1 MVMDVNTLGKELL
14 DISPLMAPRSV
25 AMVGATDH
33 PTSFGGRVFQQM
45 TNFGYAGR
53 IYPVNPR
60 LKEIHGLKCYPGLKD
75 LPETPD
81 HVGIVVASERVFD
94 VLADCAAIGVRFVT
108 VFSGG
113 FAESGTPEGRERQQR
128 LIEFGRKSGIRFMG
142 PNCNGVVNF
151 IDRFAMTS
159 TAAIRGQYA
168 AAGDIGVV
176 SHSGGLGQINV
187 MWRAMEHGLGIS
199 YEASC
204 GNEADIDTLDFAR
217 FMLHSETT
225 NVVLLAIEGIKSG
238 EKFRRLAQEAAE
250 LEKPLVILKIGSTEA
265 GSRAA
270 VSHTGTIAGDN
281 DIINAM
287 CRQYG
292 LIKVNECNE
301 LYETAVFLRQRR
313 WPVGRGLAAVA
324 PTGGNIVN
332 VADAGASFGLQ
343 WNPFTPETQ
352 KALGKLMPGYGK
364 VGNPTD
370 LTSAATGDQ
379 EFYRKALT
387 TIAADPGVD
396 VMIPIVPSP
405 TKKNL
410 LQTVDILKQCGKQT
424 AMLWVG
430 GCVDAPDFK
439 ARDLISAGVVVY
451 RDATPCARAIRA
463 AFDFGQYV
471 QARKSGA
478 LTPVRPAGIDQ
489 AQAAIALSRF
499 GEKITER
506 EAKQGLACYGL
517 PVTQEALAQNADEA
531 VSLAAKIGGK
541 VVLKIDSPDI
551 AHKTEAGGV
560 RLGVEGAAAISESF
574 DAIIKSARAYAPG
587 AKINGVLVQEMARPG
602 VEMMLGVIRDPVFGP
617 IVAVGLGGIFVEVLK
632 DIAYRAAPVTPT
644 QANEMLDELRGV
656 KLLAGVR
663 GMSERDRDAVV
674 DAIVRLS
681 WFAHDFRNDIVEMD
695 INPLMVYERGAG
707 ARVLD
712 ALIVRITSGKAA

>member
-1 MVMDVNTLGKELL
+1 MNAITSVKDLP
-14 DISPLMAPRSV
+14 DISPMMAPRSV
-25 AMVGATDH
+25 ALVGATDH

-45 TNFGYAGR
+45 SNFGFAGK

-60 LKEIHGLKCYPGLKD
+60 LKEIHGLQCYPSVKE

-81 HVGIVVASERVFD
+81 HVGIVVSSERVFD
-94 VLADCAAIGVRFVT
+94 VLEDCAAIGVRFAT

-113 FAESGTPEGRERQQR
+113 FAESGTPEGHQRQKR
-128 LIEFGRKSGIRFMG
+128 LIEFGKARGIRFMG
-142 PNCNGVVNF
+142 PNCNGIVNF

-159 TAAIRGQYA
+159 TAAVRGTYA
-168 AAGDIGVV
+168 KAGDIGVV

-217 FMLHSETT
+217 FMLHSATT

-238 EKFRRLAQEAAE
+238 EKFRRLAEEAAE

-270 VSHTGTIAGDN
+270 ASHTGTIAGDN
-281 DIINAM
+281 DIINAV
-287 CRQYG
+287 CKQYG
-292 LIKVNECNE
+292 LIRVNECNE
-301 LYETAVFLRQRR
+301 LYETAVFLRHRK
-313 WPVGRGLAAVA
+313 WPKGCGLAAVA

-343 WNPFTPETQ
+343 WNAFATETQ
-352 KALGKLMPGYGK
+352 DALAKLMPGYGK

-410 LQTVDILKQCGKQT
+410 LQTVDIMNQCGKQT

-430 GCVDAPDFK
+430 GCMDEKDFK
-439 ARDLISAGVVVY
+439 ARDLIGDGVVVY
-451 RDATPCARAIRA
+451 RDATPCARGIRA
-463 AFDFGQYV
+463 AYDFGQYV
-471 QARKSGA
+471 RARRAGA
-478 LTPVRPAGIDQ
+478 LTPVRPLGIDR
-489 AQAAIALSRF
+489 ATAERRLKAL
-499 GEKITER
+499 GAKITER
-506 EAKQGLACYGL
+506 EAKQVLACYGL
-517 PVTQEALAQNADEA
+517 PVTQEALAQTAEDA

-560 RLGVEGAAAISESF
+560 RLGVEGAAAITEAYE
-574 DAIIKSARAYAPG
+574 AIVKSAKQYAPL
-587 AKINGVLVQEMARPG
+587 AKINGVLVQEMARSG
-602 VEMMLGVIRDPVFGP
+602 VELMLGVIRDPVFGP

-632 DIAYRAAPVTPT
+632 DIAYRAAPVTPL

-663 GMSERDRDAVV
+663 GMSARDRDAVV
-674 DAIVRLS
+674 DAMVRLS
-681 WFAHDFRNDIVEMD
+681 WFAHDFSNDIAEMD
-695 INPLMVYERGAG
+695 INPLMVYESGAG

-712 ALIVRITSGKAA
+712 ALIVRSSV

>member
-1 MVMDVNTLGKELL
+1 MNASSPVSDLP
-14 DISPLMAPRSV
+14 DISPLMAPRSI
-25 AMVGATDH
+25 ALVGATDH

-45 TNFGYAGR
+45 TGFGFPGN

-60 LKEIHGLKCYPGLKD
+60 LKDINGLKCYPGIKD

-81 HVGIVVASERVFD
+81 HVGIVVSSERVFD
-94 VLADCAAIGVRFVT
+94 VLEDCASIGVRFAT

-113 FAESGTPEGRERQQR
+113 FAESGTDEGRARQKR
-128 LIEFGRKSGIRFMG
+128 LIEFGKAKGIRFMG
-142 PNCNGVVNF
+142 PNCNGIVNF

-159 TAAIRGQYA
+159 TAAVRGNHA
-168 AAGDIGVV
+168 RAGDIGVV

-217 FMLHSETT
+217 FMLHSDTT

-238 EKFRRLAQEAAE
+238 EKFRALAEAAAE

-270 VSHTGTIAGDN
+270 ASHTASIAGDN
-281 DIINAM
+281 DIIKAM

-292 LIKVNECNE
+292 LIQVNECNE
-301 LYETAVFLRQRR
+301 LYETAVFLRHRK
-313 WPVGRGLAAVA
+313 WPKGRGLAAVA

-332 VADAGASFGLQ
+332 LADAGAVFDLQ
-343 WNPFTPETQ
+343 WNAFTAETQ
-352 KALGKLMPGYGK
+352 DALGKLMPGYGK

-379 EFYRKALT
+379 DFYRKALT

-410 LQTVDILKQCGKQT
+410 LQTVEMMNQCGKQT

-430 GCVDAPDFK
+430 GCMDDKDFK
-439 ARDLISAGVVVY
+439 ARDLISDGVVVY
-451 RDATPCARAIRA
+451 RDATPCTRAIRA
-463 AFDFGQYV
+463 AYDFGQYV

-489 AQAAIALSRF
+489 ATAQNQFKRL
-499 GEKITER
+499 GQKITER
-506 EAKQGLACYGL
+506 EAKTLLAHYGL
-517 PVTQEALAQNADEA
+517 PVTQEALAENAAQA
-531 VSLAAKIGGK
+531 VSLAQKIGSK
-541 VVLKIDSPDI
+541 VALKIDSPDI
-551 AHKTEAGGV
+551 AHKTEAGGI
-560 RLGVEGAAAISESF
+560 RLGVEGAAAITEAF
-574 DAIIKSARAYAPG
+574 DAIVKSAKAYAPQ
-587 AKINGVLVQEMARPG
+587 ATINGVLVQEMARPG
-602 VEMMLGVIRDPVFGP
+602 VEMMLGMILDPVFGP
-617 IVAVGLGGIFVEVLK
+617 IVVVGLGGIFVEVLK
-632 DIAYRAAPVTPT
+632 DIAYRAAPVTPV

-663 GMSERDRDAVV
+663 GMSARDRNAVV

-681 WFAHDFRNDIVEMD
+681 WFAHDFKNDITEMD
-695 INPLMVYERGAG
+695 INPLMVYENGAG

-712 ALIVRITSGKAA
+712 ALIVRDAAAL

>member
-1 MVMDVNTLGKELL
+1 MNAPMPLKNIP

-25 AMVGATDH
+25 ALVGATDH

-45 TNFGYAGR
+45 TGFGFPGK

-60 LKEIHGLKCYPGLKD
+60 LKEINGLKCYPGIKD

-81 HVGIVVASERVFD
+81 HVGIVVSSERVFD
-94 VLADCAAIGVRFVT
+94 VLEDCAAIGVRFAT

-113 FAESGTPEGRERQQR
+113 FAESGTEEGRARQR
-128 LIEFGRKSGIRFMG
+128 CLIEFGKAKGIRFMG
-142 PNCNGVVNF
+142 PNCNGIVNF

-159 TAAIRGQYA
+159 TAAIRGA
-168 AAGDIGVV
+168 HAKAGDIGVV

-187 MWRAMEHGLGIS
+187 MWRAMEHGLGVS

-217 FMLHSETT
+217 FMLRSDTT

-238 EKFRRLAQEAAE
+238 EKFRELAAEAAE

-270 VSHTGTIAGDN
+270 ASHTGAIAGDN
-281 DIINAM
+281 DIIKAV

-292 LIKVNECNE
+292 LIQVNECNE
-301 LYETAVFLRQRR
+301 LYETAVFLRHRK
-313 WPVGRGLAAVA
+313 WPKARGLAAVA

-332 VADAGASFGLQ
+332 LADAGAIFDLQ
-343 WNPFTPETQ
+343 WNAFTPQTQ
-352 KALGKLMPGYGK
+352 EALGKLMPGYGK

-379 EFYRKALT
+379 DFYRKALT

-410 LQTVDILKQCGKQT
+410 LQTVEIMNQCGKQT

-430 GCVDAPDFK
+430 GCVDEKDYR

-451 RDATPCARAIRA
+451 RDATPCTRAIRA
-463 AFDFGQYV
+463 AYDFGQHV
-471 QARKSGA
+471 AARKSGA
-478 LTPVRPAGIDQ
+478 LTPVRPGGIDQ
-489 AQAAIALSRF
+489 TLAQTRFDAA

-506 EAKQGLACYGL
+506 EAKHILACYGL
-517 PVTQEALAQNADEA
+517 PVTQESLAKNAAEA
-531 VSLAAKIGGK
+531 VSLAARIGGK
-541 VVLKIDSPDI
+541 VALKIDSPDI
-551 AHKTEAGGV
+551 AHKTEAGGI
-560 RLGVEGAAAISESF
+560 RLGVEGATAITEAF
-574 DAIIKSARAYAPG
+574 DAIVKSAKQYAPQ

-617 IVAVGLGGIFVEVLK
+617 IVVVGLGGIFVEVLK
-632 DIAYRAAPVTPT
+632 DVSYRVAPVTSA
-644 QANEMLDELRGV
+644 QAGEMLDELRGV

-663 GMSERDRDAVV
+663 GMTVRDRDAVV

-681 WFAHDFRNDIVEMD
+681 WFAADFKNDIAEMD
-695 INPLMVYERGAG
+695 INPLMVYEQGAG

-712 ALIVRITSGKAA
+712 ALIVRATVPQSA

>member
-1 MVMDVNTLGKELL
+1 MSKEKNVADSELP

-25 AMVGATDH
+25 ALVGATDH

-45 TNFGYAGR
+45 TGFGFRGK

-60 LKEIHGLKCYPGLKD
+60 LKSIYGLTCYPRIQD

-81 HVGIVVASERVFD
+81 HVGLVVSSERVFD
-94 VLADCAAIGVRFVT
+94 VLADCAAIGVRFAT

-113 FAESGTPEGRERQQR
+113 FAETGTTQGRDRQQR
-128 LIEFGRKSGIRFMG
+128 LIEFGKANGIRFMG
-142 PNCNGVVNF
+142 PNCNGIVNF
-151 IDRFAMTS
+151 VDRFAMTS
-159 TAAIRGQYA
+159 TAAIKGPPV

-217 FMLHSETT
+217 FMLHSDTT

-238 EKFRRLAQEAAE
+238 EKFRRLAEEAAE
-250 LEKPLVILKIGSTEA
+250 MEKPLVILKIGSTEA

-270 VSHTGTIAGDN
+270 ASHTGAIAGDN
-281 DIINAM
+281 DIIKAV

-292 LIKVNECNE
+292 LIQVAECNE
-301 LYETAVFLRQRR
+301 LYETAVFLRKRR
-313 WPVGRGLAAVA
+313 WPEGRGLAAVA

-343 WNPFTPETQ
+343 WNVFTPDTQ
-352 KALGKLMPGYGK
+352 EALGKLMPGYGK

-379 EFYRKALT
+379 DFYRKALM

-405 TKKNL
+405 TKSNL
-410 LQTVDILKQCGKQT
+410 LQTVEMMNQCGKQT

-430 GCVDAPDFK
+430 GCTDEREFK
-439 ARDLISAGVVVY
+439 ARDLIAAGVAVY
-451 RDATPCARAIRA
+451 RDATPCARGIRA
-463 AFDFGQYV
+463 AYDFGRHV
-471 QARKSGA
+471 RARKAGE
-478 LTPVRPAGIDQ
+478 LTPARPAGIDQ
-489 AQAAIALSRF
+489 ALARSRMSAP

-506 EAKQGLACYGL
+506 EAKHVLACYGL
-517 PVTQEALAQNADEA
+517 PVTQESLATSAVEA

-541 VVLKIDSPDI
+541 VALKIDSPDI
-551 AHKTEAGGV
+551 AHKTEAGGI
-560 RLGVEGAAAISESF
+560 RLGVEGAAAITEAYE
-574 DAIIKSARAYAPG
+574 AIVVSAKRYAPQ

-602 VEMMLGVIRDPVFGP
+602 VELMLGVIRDPVFGP
-617 IVAVGLGGIFVEVLK
+617 IVVAGLGGIFVEVLK
-632 DIAYRAAPVTPT
+632 DIAYRAAPVTPK
-644 QANEMLDELRGV
+644 QAHDMLDELRGV

-663 GMSERDRDAVV
+663 GMAARDRDAVV

-681 WFAHDFRNDIVEMD
+681 WFAHDFKSDITELD
-695 INPLMVYERGAG
+695 INPLMVYEQGAG
-707 ARVLD
+707 ARLLD
-712 ALIVRITSGKAA
+712 ALIVRS

>member
-1 MVMDVNTLGKELL
+1 MINASLSVNDLPDL
-14 DISPLMAPRSV
+14 SPLMAPRSV
-25 AMVGATDH
+25 ALVGATDH

-45 TNFGYAGR
+45 TGFGFAGK

-60 LKEIHGLKCYPGLKD
+60 LKEINGMKCYSGIRE

-81 HVGIVVASERVFD
+81 HVGIVVSSERVFD
-94 VLADCAAIGVRFVT
+94 VLEDCATIGVRFAT

-113 FAESGTPEGRERQQR
+113 FAELGTAEGRERQQR
-128 LIEFGRKSGIRFMG
+128 LIEFGKSSGIRFMG
-142 PNCNGVVNF
+142 PNCNGIVNF

-159 TAAIRGQYA
+159 TAAVRGAYA
-168 AAGDIGVV
+168 VAGDIGVV

-187 MWRAMEHGLGIS
+187 MWRAMEYGLGIS

-217 FMLHSETT
+217 FMLHSEST

-238 EKFRRLAQEAAE
+238 EKFRQLAAAAAE

-270 VSHTGTIAGDN
+270 ASHTGTIAGDN
-281 DIINAM
+281 DIINAV

-292 LIKVNECNE
+292 LIRVNECNE
-301 LYETAVFLRQRR
+301 LYETAVFLRKRR
-313 WPVGRGLAAVA
+313 WPAGRGLAAVA

-332 VADAGASFGLQ
+332 VADAGARFGLQ
-343 WNPFTPETQ
+343 WNSFTTETQ
-352 KALGKLMPGYGK
+352 EALGRLMPGYGK

-379 EFYRKALT
+379 EFYRNALM

-410 LQTVDILKQCGKQT
+410 LHTVEIMNQCGKQT

-430 GCVDAPDFK
+430 GCMDDKDFK

-451 RDATPCARAIRA
+451 RDATPCARGIRA
-463 AFDFGQYV
+463 AYDFGQYV
-471 QARKSGA
+471 AAKKSGT
-478 LTPVRPAGIDQ
+478 LTPARPAGIDH
-489 AQAAIALSRF
+489 ALAATRLKTV

-506 EAKQGLACYGL
+506 EAKQLLACYGL
-517 PVTQEALAQNADEA
+517 PVTQEALAESAAQA
-531 VSLAAKIGGK
+531 VSLAAESGGK
-541 VVLKIDSPDI
+541 VALKIDSPDI

-560 RLGVEGAAAISESF
+560 RLGVEGAAAITEAYE
-574 DAIIKSARAYAPG
+574 AIVRSAKQYAPQ

-617 IVAVGLGGIFVEVLK
+617 IIVAGLGGIFVEVLK
-632 DIAYRAAPVTPT
+632 DIAYRVAPVTPQ

-663 GMSERDRDAVV
+663 GMSMRDRDAVV

-681 WFAHDFRNDIVEMD
+681 WFAYDFRTNVAELD
-695 INPLMVYERGAG
+695 INPLMVYERGTG

-712 ALIVRITSGKAA
+712 ALIVRASVGS

>member
-1 MVMDVNTLGKELL
+1 MTSNTNATAL
-14 DISPLMAPRSV
+14 DDITPMLAPRSV
-25 AMVGATDH
+25 ALVGATDH
-33 PTSFGGRVFQQM
+33 LTSFGGRVYQQM
-45 TNFGYAGR
+45 MGFGFKGP

-60 LKEIHGLKCYPGLKD
+60 LKEIRGVQCFPNIKD

-81 HVGIVVASERVFD
+81 HVGIVVSAERVFD
-94 VLADCAAIGVRFVT
+94 VLGECVAKGVKFAT

-113 FAESGTPEGRERQQR
+113 FAESGTEEGRERQKR
-128 LIEFGRKSGIRFMG
+128 LIEFGKANGIRFMG
-142 PNCNGVVNF
+142 PNCNGIVNF
-151 IDRFAMTS
+151 IDRFALTS
-159 TAAIRGQYA
+159 TAAVRDTHA
-168 AAGDIGVV
+168 RAGDIGVV

-238 EKFRRLAQEAAE
+238 EKFRRLAEEAAE
-250 LEKPLVILKIGSTEA
+250 MEKPLVILKIGATEA

-270 VSHTGTIAGDN
+270 ASHTGTIAGDN
-281 DIINAM
+281 DIIKAV

-292 LIKVNECNE
+292 LIQVNECNE
-301 LYETAVFLRQRR
+301 LYETAVFLRHRK
-313 WPVGRGLAAVA
+313 WPKGRGLAAVA

-332 VADAGASFGLQ
+332 LADAGAIYDLQ
-343 WNPFTPETQ
+343 WNSFTAETQ
-352 KALGKLMPGYGK
+352 EALGKLMPGYGK

-410 LQTVDILKQCGKQT
+410 LQTVDIMNQCGKQT

-430 GCVDAPDFK
+430 GCMDEKDFR
-439 ARDLISAGVVVY
+439 ARDLIGQGVVVY
-451 RDATPCARAIRA
+451 RDATPCTRSIRA
-463 AFDFGQYV
+463 AYDFGQHV
-471 QARKSGA
+471 QARRSGA

-489 AQAAIALSRF
+489 AKATLQLKAL
-499 GEKITER
+499 GGKITER
-506 EAKQGLACYGL
+506 EAKAVLGCYGL
-517 PVTQEALAQNADEA
+517 PVTQEALARTADEA
-531 VSLAAKIGGK
+531 VTLAAKIGGK

-560 RLGVEGAAAISESF
+560 RLGVEGAAAIREAF
-574 DAIIKSARAYAPG
+574 DGIVKSAKAYAPN
-587 AKINGVLVQEMARPG
+587 AQLNGVLVQEMARPG
-602 VEMMLGVIRDPVFGP
+602 VELMLGVIRDPVFGP
-617 IVAVGLGGIFVEVLK
+617 IVVVGLGGIFVEVLK
-632 DIAYRAAPVTPT
+632 DIAYRAAPVTPM
-644 QANEMLDELRGV
+644 QANAMLDELRGV

-663 GMSERDRDAVV
+663 GMAPRDRDAVV

-681 WFAHDFRNDIVEMD
+681 WFAADFRDEVAEMD
-695 INPLMVYERGAG
+695 INPLMVYESGAG
-707 ARVLD
+707 ARMLD
-712 ALIVRITSGKAA
+712 ALIVRVPQ